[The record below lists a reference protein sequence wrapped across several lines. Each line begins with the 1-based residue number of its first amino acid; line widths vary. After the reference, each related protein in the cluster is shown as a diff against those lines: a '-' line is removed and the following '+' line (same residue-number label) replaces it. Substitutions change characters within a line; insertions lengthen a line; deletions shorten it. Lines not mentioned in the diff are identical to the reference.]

1 MNRFD
6 YTQIQ
11 NYMRGGLLAH
21 INNGRPMGKFLTSL
35 LEGDL
40 FEACSHADD
49 TNINILPVYAAWLHN
64 IAPGGCFGSPEIV
77 LDWQK
82 RGGLK
87 GLDLDFAPL
96 TDEAFTQTGE

>member
-6 YTQIQ
+6 YTQIP
-11 NYMRGGLLAH
+11 NYMHEGLLSH
-21 INNGRPMGKFLTSL
+21 INDGTLTGDFLTSV

-40 FEACSHADD
+40 FRACSHADD
-49 TNINILPVYAAWLHN
+49 INVNLLPVYTAWLHN
-64 IAPGGCFGSPEIV
+64 IAPSGCFGSSLIV